1 MRVVSISCHLDARTR
16 RARKASRKAESAL
29 QHLVVVSVSSGGS
42 GPGHAFK
49 QPKGRQKGHFYILLL
64 QLYIR
69 KISFWTAVCSLESLY
84 PASSYFSP
92 EMPSPKPCSCSITHC
107 SGSYLQVI
115 GPILDG
121 EGQSVHGAAWGCS
134 CPTLPWGCKTQ
145 PVLCS
150 SQAKCSCLS
159 PGAMERTPRS
169 LFAQWHFHPADCMH
183 IVSQTIKKIRHERR
197 ESFFTSRFSSR
208 SFSFPIFFFL
218 WLTFIMS

>member
-1 MRVVSISCHLDARTR
+1 M
-16 RARKASRKAESAL
+16 
-29 QHLVVVSVSSGGS
+29 
-42 GPGHAFK
+42 
-49 QPKGRQKGHFYILLL
+49 
-64 QLYIR
+64 
-69 KISFWTAVCSLESLY
+69 CSLESLY

-115 GPILDG
+115 GPILGG

-208 SFSFPIFFFL
+208 SFSFPFFFS
-218 WLTFIMS
+218 FG